1 MYEFYYDY
9 VKAKYGENAK
19 LCHMNTDSLI
29 VHVKT
34 DDTYK
39 DISED
44 VERRFDTSN
53 IELEK
58 VLPKE
63 KSKKV
68 IGVMNDE
75 LRGKVMKE
83 FVGLR
88 AKPCSYLID
97 DGSED
102 KKAKGTIKCL
112 IKRKLKFEDYKSS
125 LEATQLETKINHL
138 GKNKT
143 DVFKFEKIIKKS

>member
-9 VKAKYGENAK
+9 VRPKYGENSK
-19 LCHMNTDSLI
+19 LCYMNTDSLI

-34 DDTYK
+34 NDTYK

-44 VERRFDTSN
+44 VERIFDTSN
-53 IELEK
+53 TELEK

-63 KSKKV
+63 KRRKV

-83 FVGLR
+83 FVELR

-97 DGSED
+97 DDSVD

-112 IKRKLKFEDYKSS
+112 IKRNIKFEDYKSS

-138 GKNKT
+138 GKHKIY
-143 DVFKFEKIIKKS
+143 VFKFEKIIKKS

>member
-9 VKAKYGENAK
+9 VKPKYGENAK
-19 LCHMNTDSLI
+19 LCYMNTDSLI

-88 AKPCSYLID
+88 AKSCSYLID

>member
-19 LCHMNTDSLI
+19 LCYMNTDSLI

-39 DISED
+39 DISKD

-68 IGVMNDE
+68 IVVMNDE

-88 AKPCSYLID
+88 AKSCSYLID

-102 KKAKGTIKCL
+102 KKAKGTIKYL

-138 GKNKT
+138 GKNKI